1 MKNTNLR
8 VQETHHIPGRINSK
22 IHAYTYHD
30 QTVENQNQIQNF
42 ENIKREKTH
51 HVQVFLSKIKS

>member
-1 MKNTNLR
+1 MKNINLH
-8 VQETHHIPGRINSK
+8 VQETHRIPGRINSK

-30 QTVENQNQIQNF
+30 QTVENQKQIQNF

-51 HVQVFLSKIKS
+51 YVQGFHSKIKS